1 MNTQN
6 NNEGFKIEAGSK
18 EELDQIL
25 NRLGY
30 HKFDDSTY
38 NGSNPNQPI
47 VNVTVNPVISASS
60 THSET
65 NSIKDI
71 IGLLSAMSPIRR

>member
-1 MNTQN
+1 MNTQ
-6 NNEGFKIEAGSK
+6 NEGFKIEANSR

-30 HKFDDSTY
+30 HKLNDSTY
-38 NGSNPNQPI
+38 NGNNPNQPV

-60 THSET
+60 SHSET

-71 IGLLSAMSPIRR
+71 IGLLSAMSPFRR

>member
-1 MNTQN
+1 MNTQ
-6 NNEGFKIEAGSK
+6 NEGFKIEANSR

-30 HKFDDSTY
+30 HKFNETY
-38 NGSNPNQPI
+38 NGNNPNQPV

-60 THSET
+60 SHSET

-71 IGLLSAMSPIRR
+71 IGLLSTMSPFRR